1 MTPLITTSQRAIGR
15 WITRLA
21 RAGPLPGDSGDE
33 LLRKSTLT
41 ITACL
46 VTLLAFVWVGIYGYL
61 GIWLSALIPLAYQVA
76 VVISLA
82 IFFATKRFRVLLA
95 TQLPLM
101 LILPFV
107 LQWSLGGFAASS
119 AVALWAVVAPLGA
132 LVFVGLR
139 KSWPWV
145 LGFLGLV
152 VGSGFL
158 EAARLP
164 PRPAVS

>member
-1 MTPLITTSQRAIGR
+1 MTPAITHTRGAHAR
-15 WITRLA
+15 WARGLA
-21 RAGPLPGDSGDE
+21 RAGTLPGESGDE
-33 LLRKSTLT
+33 LLRKSPLT

-61 GIWLSALIPLAYQVA
+61 GMWLSALIPLAYEVA

-101 LILPFV
+101 LILPFL

-132 LVFVGLR
+132 LMFVGLR
-139 KSWPWV
+139 RAWPWF